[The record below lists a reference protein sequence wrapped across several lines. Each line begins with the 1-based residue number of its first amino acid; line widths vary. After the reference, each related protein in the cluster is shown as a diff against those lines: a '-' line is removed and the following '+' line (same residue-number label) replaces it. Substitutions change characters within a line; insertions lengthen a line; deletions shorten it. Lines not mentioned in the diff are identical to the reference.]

1 MKRLKRPLTRRFIPT
16 ASLLLA
22 VGLAA
27 CQTLV
32 VTPSLSER
40 LAPLDRALTSK
51 PAELEAA
58 ATSGDGEA
66 QFGLSLVWAHGL
78 YGYPVDP
85 NKAAEWRA
93 KALAN
98 RRFIPI
104 TQYTAAFNGQ
114 PSRVNII
121 NVPTYDLTLAETM
134 AVDACIAWLAGRT
147 ASDGV
152 CGDAQQATRRM
163 ALWKSSQLPRND

>member
-1 MKRLKRPLTRRFIPT
+1 M
-16 ASLLLA
+16 LA
-22 VGLAA
+22 IGLGA

-32 VTPSLSER
+32 TTPSLSER

-51 PAELEAA
+51 PAEIEAA
-58 ATSGDGEA
+58 AASGDGEA

-78 YGYPVDP
+78 HGYPLDM

-93 KALAN
+93 KALSN
-98 RRFIPI
+98 RRFMQI

-121 NVPTYDLTLAETM
+121 NVPIYDLTPAEAM
-134 AVDACIAWLAGRT
+134 AADACIAWLSGRT
-147 ASDGV
+147 LGASA
-152 CGDAQQATRRM
+152 CGEGTETARRRSLWADASRQ
-163 ALWKSSQLPRND
+163 